1 MQIQSMCINTKYVCW
16 EAKYM
21 NIIKVLSHCSC
32 SNICGTIQHI
42 WGDHSKHY
50 KYSLSLLIVFYLLL
64 IIVMFHPRPSRN
76 VPSGERSGDSAW
88 GEKWSLYCHEWQ
100 RETLWFGKNW
110 SGVANLMK
118 YVWTEIEA
126 EIIWCIWC
134 KQQIL
139 KPIFVLL
146 CWRSVYTMNVNLGC
160 SNCKS
165 RIPNNAQQ
173 SICGL

>member
-1 MQIQSMCINTKYVCW
+1 MKKYIHPWSMCAIR

-32 SNICGTIQHI
+32 SNICWTIQHF

-118 YVWTEIEA
+118 YVWTEIKKIEFLHNCMCSRGGA
-126 EIIWCIWC
+126 RC
-134 KQQIL
+134 KHSALLQG
-139 KPIFVLL
+139 IFNMHHF
-146 CWRSVYTMNVNLGC
+146 S
-160 SNCKS
+160 SHS
-165 RIPNNAQQ
+165 RIQYNNRMPVKRR
-173 SICGL
+173 